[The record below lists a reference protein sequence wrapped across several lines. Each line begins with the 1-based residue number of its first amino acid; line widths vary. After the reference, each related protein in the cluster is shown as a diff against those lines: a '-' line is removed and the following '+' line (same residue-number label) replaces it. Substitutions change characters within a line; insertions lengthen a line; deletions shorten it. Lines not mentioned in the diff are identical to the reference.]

1 MYDPPGY
8 FLASSQILDRIA
20 VPQHNHGKKWCYG
33 SSRDHLDALTLN
45 TVWISFK
52 IMVIILDFPSQDLP

>member
-8 FLASSQILDRIA
+8 FLASSQILDPIA

-33 SSRDHLDALTLN
+33 SSRDHLNAFAKYSMHFLQDYGHNLGFA
-45 TVWISFK
+45 
-52 IMVIILDFPSQDLP
+52 SQDLP